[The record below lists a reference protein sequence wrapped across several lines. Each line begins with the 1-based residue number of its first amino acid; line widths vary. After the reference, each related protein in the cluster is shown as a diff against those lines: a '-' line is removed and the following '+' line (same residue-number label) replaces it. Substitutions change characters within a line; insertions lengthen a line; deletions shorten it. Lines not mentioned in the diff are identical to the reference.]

1 MTAIEKLIKTAE
13 SQIGYL
19 EKATNANLDDPTAN
33 AGYNNWNKYARDIDQ
48 KYPNF
53 YNGKK
58 NGYSWCDVFVDWCYI
73 ETFGV
78 SMAQKL
84 LNQPNKSLGAG
95 VDYSK
100 AYFKAAGR
108 LFNTPA
114 VGDQVFFGTKHTG
127 IVVQVSGNQFY
138 TIEGNTSSG
147 NTVVANGGGV
157 FRKGPYNVTSD
168 RTFGRPDWSL
178 VDADYSENSSNS
190 KAEEKSYSST
200 EIKYLQQN
208 LTVLGYSCSQP
219 DGVYGP
225 KTKSALK
232 QYEAANNL
240 ASDGLMDDE
249 VINSIKNKIKDLQ
262 NNLNKLGY
270 NCGTADGVAGN
281 NTIEAVKKFQKTNE
295 LAQDGIAGKATQS
308 KIQELLTESPTLK
321 LGDSGLKVKNLQEAL
336 NKLGFLCGTADGD
349 FGKKTL
355 AAVKSFQKAVSLSQD
370 GTVGKLTQAAIDKWL
385 PKIYKGQ
392 VKVRTGLNIRQE
404 DNANSKIIGEFYP
417 NNIVEIS
424 VVKDGW
430 LKLAN
435 KDGWVA
441 KQYVEKI

>member
-19 EKATNANLDDPTAN
+19 EKATNSNLDDFTKN
-33 AGYNNWNKYARDIDQ
+33 SGYNNWNKYARDFDE
-48 KYPNF
+48 KWPGR
-53 YNGKK
+53 YNTRK
-58 NGYSWCDVFVDWCYI
+58 NGYAWCDIFVDWCFVT
-73 ETFGV
+73 TFGPDT
-78 SMAQKL
+78 AWKL

-127 IVVQVSGNQFY
+127 IVVQVSGKQFY

-157 FRKGPYNVTSD
+157 FRKGPYSITSD

-178 VDADYSENSSNS
+178 VDANYSDDNSNS
-190 KAEEKSYSST
+190 ETEEKSYSNT
-200 EIKYLQQN
+200 EIRYLQQN
-208 LTVLGYSCSQP
+208 LTVLGYGCGQP
-219 DGVYGP
+219 DGVYGA

-232 QYEAANNL
+232 QYEAANSL
-240 ASDGLMDDE
+240 TSDGLMDDE
-249 VINSIKNKIKDLQ
+249 VINSIKNKVKELQ

-281 NTIEAVKKFQKTNE
+281 NTIEAIKKFQKANK

-308 KIQELLTESPTLK
+308 KIQELLTESYVLK
-321 LGDSGLKVKNLQEAL
+321 LGDSGSKVKNLQEAL

-370 GTVGKLTQAAIDKWL
+370 GVVGKLSQAAIDKWL
-385 PKIYKGQ
+385 SKIYKGQ
-392 VKVRTGLNIRQE
+392 VNVKTGLNIREE
-404 DNANSKIIGEFYP
+404 DNMNSKIIGEFYP
-417 NNIVEIS
+417 NNIIEIS
-424 VVKDGW
+424 IVKDNW